1 MRITPNHIAI
11 GRIFEQNFLFE
22 VPKYQRYFA
31 WDEEQVTDFIKDID
45 NILLN
50 NSPENPLE
58 HFFGGIVCA
67 SKVVEGSTRQQKELI
82 DGQQRITTTILLI
95 VNMIRAYTEL
105 KGNSKATADD
115 ISILEK
121 RIEGLKRT
129 YLFYDDEINRKPQTV
144 QKLVL
149 SLADKSFFECI
160 MNGCACDPTRDS
172 HRRIKRA
179 DNLLGRYVVQKLDK
193 CSDLS
198 EKIDLLLQIEQI
210 LKSNCTVIFMDCDTR
225 TSAYKLFQV
234 LNDRGAGLTE
244 GDLLK
249 SKTLEA
255 LEAYPQ
261 EQEQAQTWWDEILEN
276 EPSKVEGFLRTY
288 YASVCGGR
296 AGRASLYD
304 NFLEAFFP
312 DLFKGEVP
320 RTQEAASQLSQCIRN
335 LLLEARNYHK
345 IINGQWPFDEAQP
358 VTEWD
363 RNRLKVLVKF
373 LSYDIT
379 LPLLL
384 AATKLG
390 HKKFSVLVH
399 CLEKFMFRYK
409 TICGNSHQPLS
420 DLFCTEAK
428 KIRTNS
434 STYSFAS
441 LFAELRGLLDEK
453 AGDEIFKVQLKNL
466 QYTTRGG
473 NKSLRYFFSTLCDYY
488 RWHEDG
494 ENGKPKASKENIINY
509 DNVTIEH
516 IDAQN
521 PDTERVISESEEH
534 KFFNLTILSGPDNGE
549 RVKNKSFIA
558 KKPVYQSSSYRIN
571 QRLNTY
577 AIWSLENANDW
588 QSFVVDL
595 ACKIFVI

>member
-31 WDEEQVTDFIKDID
+31 WDDEQVTDFIKDID

-50 NSPENPLE
+50 SKPQNPLE

-95 VNMIRAYTEL
+95 VNIIRAYTQL
-105 KGNSKATADD
+105 KENPAATPDD
-115 ISILEK
+115 IDILEK
-121 RIEGLKRT
+121 RIVGLKRT
-129 YLFYDDEINRKPQTV
+129 YLLYDDEINRRPQTV
-144 QKLVL
+144 HKLVL
-149 SLADKSFFECI
+149 SLADKHFFECI
-160 MNGCACDPTRDS
+160 VNGSDCEATRDS
-172 HRRIKRA
+172 HRRIKKA
-179 DNLLGRYVVQKLDK
+179 DKLLGQYVKQKLDA
-193 CSDLS
+193 CTDLS
-198 EKIDLLLQIEQI
+198 DKIDLLAQLEQL
-210 LKSNCTVIFMDCDTR
+210 LKANCTVIFMDCDSR
-225 TSAYKLFQV
+225 ASAYKLFQV

-255 LEAYPQ
+255 LESYPQ
-261 EQEQAQTWWDEILEN
+261 EQEQAQTYWDEILED
-276 EPSKVEGFLRTY
+276 EPNKVEGFLRTY
-288 YASVCGGR
+288 YASVCGKR
-296 AGRASLYD
+296 AGRTSLYD
-304 NFLEAFFP
+304 DFLQVFFP
-312 DLFKGEVP
+312 DLFRGEIP
-320 RTQEAASQLSQCIRN
+320 HTQEAASNLLQCIRT
-335 LLLEARNYHK
+335 LLLEVRNYHK
-345 IINGQWPFDEAQP
+345 IVNGEWPFDEAQP
-358 VTEWD
+358 ITEWD

-384 AATKLG
+384 AATEMG
-390 HKKFSVLVH
+390 HKKYSELVH

-420 DLFCTEAK
+420 ELFSTEAK
-428 KIRTNS
+428 KIRADALN
-434 STYSFAS
+434 YSFGP
-441 LFAELRGLLDEK
+441 LFAELRRLLGEK

-473 NKSLRYFFSTLCDYY
+473 NKTLRYFFSTLCDYY

-494 ENGKPKASKENIINY
+494 ESGKPKANKENIINY

-521 PDTERVISESEEH
+521 PQTSRVVPASDEH
-534 KFFNLTILSGPDNGE
+534 KLFNLTILSGPDNGE
-549 RVKNKSFIA
+549 RVKNKSFVE
-558 KKPVYQSSSYRIN
+558 KKPIYLSSSYRIN
-571 QRLNTY
+571 QKVGTY
-577 AIWSLENANDW
+577 ATWTLDNANDW
-588 QSFVVDL
+588 QSFVVDF

>member
-45 NILLN
+45 NILIN
-50 NSPENPLE
+50 SSPEHQLE

-67 SKVVEGSTRQQKELI
+67 SKIVEGSTRQQKELI

-95 VNMIRAYTEL
+95 INIIRAYTKL
-105 KGNSKATADD
+105 KENPNATTDD
-115 ISILEK
+115 IDILEK
-121 RIEGLKRT
+121 RIGGLKRT

-160 MNGCACDPTRDS
+160 MNGCDSDPTRDS

-179 DNLLGRYVVQKLDK
+179 DKLLGQYVTRKLDE

-198 EKIDLLLQIEQI
+198 DKIDLLLQVEQI
-210 LKSNCTVIFMDCDTR
+210 LKANCTVIFMDCDTR
-225 TSAYKLFQV
+225 ASAYKLFQV

-255 LEAYPQ
+255 LENYPQ
-261 EQEQAQTWWDEILEN
+261 EQEQAQICWDEILED
-276 EPSKVEGFLRTY
+276 EPNKVEGYLRTY
-288 YASVCGGR
+288 YASVCGKR
-296 AGRASLYD
+296 AGRTSLYD
-304 NFLEAFFP
+304 DFLEEFFP
-312 DLFKGEVP
+312 DLFRGEIP
-320 RTQEAASQLSQCIRN
+320 RTQEAAAKLSQCIRN

-345 IINGQWPFDEAQP
+345 IVNGKWPFNEAQP

-384 AATKLG
+384 AATEMG
-390 HKKFSVLVH
+390 HKKYSELVH

-420 DLFCTEAK
+420 DLFCAEAK
-428 KIRTNS
+428 KIRANS
-434 STYSFAS
+434 SAYSFTS
-441 LFAELRGLLDEK
+441 LFGELRRLLGEK
-453 AGDEIFKVQLKNL
+453 AGDEVFQVQLKNL

-473 NKSLRYFFSTLCDYY
+473 NKTLRYFFSTLCDYY

-494 ENGKPKASKENIINY
+494 ERGKPKASKENIINY

-516 IDAQN
+516 IDSQN
-521 PDTERVISESEEH
+521 PETERVISEADEH

-549 RVKNKSFIA
+549 KVKNKSFVA

-571 QRLNTY
+571 QKLSTY
-577 AIWSLENANDW
+577 DTWTLENANDW
-588 QSFVVDL
+588 QSFVADF
-595 ACKIFVI
+595 ACKIFVV

>member
-1 MRITPNHIAI
+1 MHITPNYTAI
-11 GRIFEQNFLFE
+11 GRMFEQNFLFE
-22 VPKYQRYFA
+22 VPQYQRYFA
-31 WDEEQVTDFIKDID
+31 WDDEQVTDFIKDID

-50 NSPENPLE
+50 GSPQNPLE

-95 VNMIRAYTEL
+95 INIIRTYQDLKEDPNATE
-105 KGNSKATADD
+105 DD
-115 ISILEK
+115 VGVLEK
-121 RIEGLKRT
+121 RIAGLKRT
-129 YLFYDDEINRKPQTV
+129 YLFYDDEINRRPQTV
-144 QKLVL
+144 HKLVL
-149 SLADKSFFECI
+149 SLADKQFFECI
-160 MNGCACDPTRDS
+160 ITGTDCEPTRDS
-172 HRRIKRA
+172 HRRIMRA
-179 DNLLGRYVVQKLDK
+179 DRLLDQYIKQKVEM
-193 CSDLS
+193 CEDLS
-198 EKIDLLLQIEQI
+198 GRMDLLAHIELV
-210 LKSNCTVIFMDCDTR
+210 LKANCTVIFMDCDSR
-225 TSAYKLFQV
+225 ASAYKLFQV

-261 EQEQAQTWWDEILEN
+261 EQEQAQKFWDEILED
-276 EPSKVEGFLRTY
+276 EPNKVEGFLRTY
-288 YASVCGGR
+288 YASVCGKR
-296 AGRASLYD
+296 AGRTSLYD
-304 NFLEAFFP
+304 DFLQEFFP
-312 DLFKGEVP
+312 ALFRGEIP
-320 RTQEAASQLSQCIRN
+320 NTQEAASKLSQCIRA
-335 LLLEARNYHK
+335 LLLEVRTYHK
-345 IINGQWPFDEAQP
+345 IVNGEWPFPEAQP

-384 AATKLG
+384 AATKMG
-390 HKKFSVLVH
+390 HKKYSELVH

-420 DLFCTEAK
+420 ELFSTEAR
-428 KIRTNS
+428 KIRLDAS
-434 STYSFAS
+434 IYSIGP
-441 LFAELRGLLDEK
+441 LLRELRRLLDEK
-453 AGDEIFKVQLKNL
+453 AGDEVFKVQLKNF

-473 NKSLRYFFSTLCDYY
+473 NKTLRYFFSTLCDYY

-494 ENGKPKASKENIINY
+494 ENGNPQANKENVINY

-521 PDTERVISESEEH
+521 SQAERVVPTSDEH
-534 KFFNLTILSGPDNGE
+534 KLLNLTILSSEDNGE
-549 RVKNKSFIA
+549 RVRNKSFVQ
-558 KKPVYQSSSYRIN
+558 KKPVYRSSNYRVN
-571 QRLNTY
+571 QRLDIYPTWTLN
-577 AIWSLENANDW
+577 NANDW

-595 ACKIFVI
+595 ACKVFVV